1 MAASSHHSFIDKDI
15 SCGSLQTSIRA
26 PGHYIHCQSQQLM
39 LEGYYYFQSQFL
51 IQMLPTIPSLCITWH
66 LLSGRFHIS
75 SIHYTYTHISQNHD
89 KTRICGARFSRPI
102 IFSINVFFIL
112 LGIHAVEENHP
123 NILHVFANS
132 LVPY

>member
-1 MAASSHHSFIDKDI
+1 
-15 SCGSLQTSIRA
+15 
-26 PGHYIHCQSQQLM
+26 M
-39 LEGYYYFQSQFL
+39 LEGYYYFQNQFL
-51 IQMLPTIPSLCITWH
+51 IQILPTIPMNAYALHGTCYQDDSIFLLYIIH
-66 LLSGRFHIS
+66 LYS
-75 SIHYTYTHISQNHD
+75 HISQNHD

-132 LVPY
+132 SVPY